1 LIGGETAEMPG
12 MYVAGEYDLA
22 GFCVGV
28 VEKSRIIDG
37 STVAAGDVIL
47 GLGSSGLHSNGYS
60 LARRIVE
67 VAGADL
73 GADFHG
79 QPLADALLAPTRIYV
94 RPVLAL
100 MAALPVK
107 ALAHITGGGL
117 PGNLPRVLPEG
128 MVADIDGASWPRPPL
143 FGWLQSAGGVADEE
157 MYRTFNCGL
166 GMVLVVAEADAARA
180 IGQLASA
187 GETVTRIGTIRP
199 RRGDEPQTAIR

>member
-1 LIGGETAEMPG
+1 MPG

-28 VEKSRIIDG
+28 VEKSKIIDG
-37 STVAAGDVIL
+37 STVTAGDVIL
-47 GLGSSGLHSNGYS
+47 GLGASGLHSNGYS

-67 VAGADL
+67 VSGADL
-73 GADFHG
+73 DADFHG
-79 QPLADALLAPTRIYV
+79 RPLADALLAPTRIYV
-94 RPVLAL
+94 KPVLAL

-117 PGNLPRVLPEG
+117 PGNLPRVLPES

-166 GMVLVVAEADAARA
+166 GMVLVVAEADAGRA
-180 IGQLASA
+180 IEQLTAA
-187 GETVTRIGTIRP
+187 GETVSRIGTVRA